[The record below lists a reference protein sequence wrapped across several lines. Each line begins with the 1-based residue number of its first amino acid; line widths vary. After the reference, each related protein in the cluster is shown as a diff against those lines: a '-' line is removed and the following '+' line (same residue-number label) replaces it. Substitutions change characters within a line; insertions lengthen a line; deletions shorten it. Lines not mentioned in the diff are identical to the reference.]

1 MDQYLLVHFF
11 LFFFNYQVSAIP
23 DPLETTYINSL
34 KLELQ
39 NNNKH
44 TFGLLEL
51 LSNNDLFFQ
60 EFKNFASI
68 NTVEHWKYPHLYDFV
83 KNHIWSIIVYQ
94 QQLEGMFNKYD
105 MKTDPNMNFEL
116 QQSRMQL
123 SGPKGN
129 DLILTQENLKEVR
142 KSIRNKIVEN
152 NNVEADI
159 SGEEKAAAILDKYL
173 TYK

>member
-1 MDQYLLVHFF
+1 ML
-11 LFFFNYQVSAIP
+11 I
-23 DPLETTYINSL
+23 IIL

-51 LSNNDLFFQ
+51 LTNNDLFFQ

-68 NTVEHWKYPHLYDFV
+68 NTVEHWKYPYLYDFV
-83 KNHIWSIIVYQ
+83 KNHIWSIIVHQ

-142 KSIRNKIVEN
+142 KSIRNKIVKN
-152 NNVEADI
+152 NNV
-159 SGEEKAAAILDKYL
+159 EEKAAAILDKYL

>member
-1 MDQYLLVHFF
+1 
-11 LFFFNYQVSAIP
+11 
-23 DPLETTYINSL
+23 
-34 KLELQ
+34 
-39 NNNKH
+39 
-44 TFGLLEL
+44 
-51 LSNNDLFFQ
+51 
-60 EFKNFASI
+60 
-68 NTVEHWKYPHLYDFV
+68 
-83 KNHIWSIIVYQ
+83 
-94 QQLEGMFNKYD
+94 

-123 SGPKGN
+123 SGTKGN

-152 NNVEADI
+152 NHVKANI